1 MTGPGGSGGEQ
12 ASGQAG
18 STNGVVLEG
27 RRRGRAWLTAAWR
40 RTARG
45 RRPLTA
51 VRRRPLVAAAVAVL
65 VLAAGSAAVLAGRG
79 PTLSARDRNWQQDV
93 AFLARE
99 LPLVHAGGL
108 TNVSGGA
115 WMAAAGRLERQVPRL
130 TDGQVVVGMARMV
143 AMLRDDETRLVLPPS
158 AIYPFAA
165 RWIGNGVYLIGVPAA
180 ERWLLGAR
188 LVAVDGHPIREVIAG
203 LDTEIDY
210 QDLAVARG
218 WEVGWDLL
226 SPSRPGYL
234 NDASLLR
241 WLGVTRSAVSAE
253 FTVLTVPGSL
263 RTIRLT
269 AAGNAGSR
277 ALQLAYVP
285 SPLYRRNAAEP
296 YWLRVL
302 GPQRA
307 VYLKYNQCLTG
318 AGFQQLAARALA
330 VLRAHPA
337 YRLVVDLRDNLGG
350 DSRPFLALVTGIW
363 SDPALDRPGRV
374 FGLINDFTGSS
385 AGYDSYTLREA
396 TNALLIGQQVAQ
408 VDEFGNARMLRL
420 PYFGVLVDV
429 TTAVINPAQIR
440 FGIPDIAVAPTLHD
454 WLAGDDPVLA
464 EALAYGRAGG
474 P

>member
-1 MTGPGGSGGEQ
+1 MTDPGAPAGER

-18 STNGVVLEG
+18 STNGVFAEGG
-27 RRRGRAWLTAAWR
+27 RRARAWLTAAWR

-45 RRPLTA
+45 RRPLSV
-51 VRRRPLVAAAVAVL
+51 VRWWPLVAAVVAAL
-65 VLAAGSAAVLAGRG
+65 VLAAGSVVLAGCG
-79 PTLSARDRNWQQDV
+79 SALSARDRNWQQDI
-93 AFLARE
+93 AYLAWE
-99 LPLVHAGGL
+99 LPLVHPDGL
-108 TNVSGGA
+108 TNVSRAA
-115 WMAAAGRLERQVPRL
+115 WMAAARRLERQVPRL

-143 AMLRDDETRLVLPPS
+143 AMLRDDETQLILPPS

-165 RWIGNGVYLIGVPAA
+165 RWIGSGLYLIGVPAA

-188 LVAVDGHPIREVIAG
+188 LVAVDGHPIREIIAR
-203 LDTEIDY
+203 LDAEIGY

-218 WEVGWDLL
+218 WEVGWDQV
-226 SPSRPGYL
+226 SPGSPGYL
-234 NDASLLR
+234 NDASLLH
-241 WLGVTRSAVSAE
+241 WLGVTRSAAAAA
-253 FTVLTVPGSL
+253 FTVLTVPGIL
-263 RTIRLT
+263 RTIRMT

-277 ALQLAYVP
+277 VLRLAYVP

-307 VYLKYNQCLTG
+307 VYLKYNQCLAGT
-318 AGFQQLAARALA
+318 GFQQLAARALA

-337 YRLVVDLRDNLGG
+337 YRLVVDLRDHLGG
-350 DSRPFLALVTGIW
+350 DSRPFQALVSGIW

-385 AGYDSYTLREA
+385 AALDTLRET

-408 VDEFGNARMLRL
+408 VDEFGNARTLRL
-420 PYFGVLVDV
+420 PYFGVLAKV
-429 TTAVINPAQIR
+429 TTAVTNPAQTR

-454 WLAGDDPVLA
+454 WLTGDDPVLA
-464 EALAYGRAGG
+464 KALAYGRTRG